1 MSASPGGVASP
12 NRSPLRAPSIAA
24 AWGPR
29 STVPSPG
36 LAADVLPSRL
46 KMTNAA
52 LRRLAV
58 VAVALAT
65 SLTAG
70 TAPLRDAS
78 IFTSEKET
86 FRVVILVEGLEHP
99 WSLAFL
105 PDGDLLITERPG
117 RLRIVHAGKLDPQ
130 PVQEVPAVVAYGQG
144 GLLDVALHPQYATN
158 GWLYL
163 SYVAGGEGGIG
174 TDVVRGHLRDHRLED
189 VQVIFRMQPKTGKDH
204 HFGSRLLFD
213 REGYLYVT
221 LGERGER
228 DHAQRLDDHLGK
240 IVRLHDDGRVP
251 KDNPFRGRPGARSEI
266 FTYGHRN
273 VQGIALHPAT
283 GVIWA
288 HEHGPQGGDE
298 VNVIRGGTNYGWPVI
313 TYGREYDTG
322 SPIGEGTHKAGLA
335 QPIHFWVPLSIAPS
349 GMAFYD
355 GDRFPHWRGDL
366 FIGALRGQML
376 VRLELQGEKVVREER
391 LLRRVLGRIRDVRIG
406 PDGLLYLLT
415 DSSRGILA
423 RLEPISP

>member
-1 MSASPGGVASP
+1 
-12 NRSPLRAPSIAA
+12 
-24 AWGPR
+24 
-29 STVPSPG
+29 
-36 LAADVLPSRL
+36 
-46 KMTNAA
+46 MTNAA
-52 LRRLAV
+52 SRRLAV
-58 VAVALAT
+58 VAVALAA

-78 IFTSEKET
+78 IFASKKET
-86 FRVVILVEGLEHP
+86 FRVVILVEGLERP

-117 RLRIVHAGKLDPQ
+117 RLRMVHAGKLDRQ
-130 PVQEVPAVVAYGQG
+130 PVQGVPEVVAYGQG
-144 GLLDVALHPQYATN
+144 GLLDVALHPEYATN

-174 TDVVRGHLRDHRLED
+174 TDVLRGRLRDHRLED

-221 LGERGER
+221 LGDRGER
-228 DHAQRLDDHLGK
+228 DHAQRLDDDLGK

-251 KDNPFRGRPGARSEI
+251 KDNPFSGRPGARSEI

-273 VQGIALHPAT
+273 VQGIALHPGT

-322 SPIGEGTHKAGLA
+322 SPLGEGTHKAGLA
-335 QPIHFWVPLSIAPS
+335 QAIHFWVPLSIAPS

-355 GDRFPHWRGDL
+355 GDQFPHWRGDL

-376 VRLELQGEKVVREER
+376 VRLELQGELVVREEQ
-391 LLRRVLGRIRDVRIG
+391 LLRGLLGRIRDVRIG

-415 DSSRGILA
+415 DSKQGILA